1 MRLISGAALVAS
13 LFVPLSLAHAAEV
26 TRLPANNMFANA
38 VSTDEA
44 AGTST
49 GVFVTREKGKGT
61 VDSIFVVISGP
72 SGASFISGT
81 LPKGAFHAD
90 AKSASLDVDISEI
103 IVSFESGDLPETGLI
118 SVDWHAT
125 DVTRISGNTK
135 FEFDN
140 THVNIVGTSASSP
153 ANVVGS
159 VFGTALVAPTGD
171 LSTTKQAVI
180 IITKD

>member
-13 LFVPLSLAHAAEV
+13 LFVPFSLAHAAEV

-44 AGTST
+44 GTST

-61 VDSIFVVISGP
+61 VDSIFVIISSP

-159 VFGTALVAPTGD
+159 VLGTDMVAATGD